1 MADDVS
7 AVSATA
13 PGAAGLLPMADAM
26 ASSTACS
33 DTAGLA
39 TVRVPGRLF
48 GRADRRMAPDG
59 AAVGPGSRAAGR
71 GAARLA
77 AALAR
82 GAGRAA
88 STACATASCTACCDG
103 ARTETGRRVGR
114 ASASWNT
121 KPRSAWLSGALPACA
136 VRRSRS

>member
-1 MADDVS
+1 MSIPFLPPLMPYRTALRQGARLASGAAVATIALTAAPPARRGGMADDVS

-59 AAVGPGSRAAGR
+59 AAVGPGSMAAGR

-82 GAGRAA
+82 GAGRA
-88 STACATASCTACCDG
+88 
-103 ARTETGRRVGR
+103 RRVFL
-114 ASASWNT
+114 
-121 KPRSAWLSGALPACA
+121 KK
-136 VRRSRS
+136 